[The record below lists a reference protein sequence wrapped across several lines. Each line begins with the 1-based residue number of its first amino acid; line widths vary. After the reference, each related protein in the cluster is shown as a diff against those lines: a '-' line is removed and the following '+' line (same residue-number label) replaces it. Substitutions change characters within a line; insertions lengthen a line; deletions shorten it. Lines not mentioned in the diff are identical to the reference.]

1 MNLKDILE
9 EVRYGKEYDEMKLMD
24 DEMKLM
30 EDLLE
35 DCEEVEGLEEGVKYF
50 KVSKR
55 LNKLAIRLQ
64 AKTKEVPQAKG
75 LISKVKSAAKK
86 FEALENSFKSGT
98 ITKAQARVKYDG
110 IKKDYKE
117 VMSALKKKELM
128 TALKVAGAIAIVA
141 GIVAAIL
148 FGLGPLAALVGAKS
162 VETVPPSVK
171 ELLGRQQSALKNI
184 TGRASLAPGGKID
197 LKAFGLGKAQ
207 MTPEVLKRLGIK

>member
-1 MNLKDILE
+1 MNLNDILE
-9 EVRYGKEYDEMKLMD
+9 EVRYGKDYEEIKLV
-24 DEMKLM
+24 

-64 AKTKEVPQAKG
+64 AKAKEVPQAKA
-75 LISKVKSAAKK
+75 LVSKTKSAAKK
-86 FEALENSFKSGT
+86 FEALEKSFIAGT
-98 ITKAQARVKYDG
+98 ITKAQARVKYDA

-117 VMSALKKKELM
+117 VMAALKKKELM
-128 TALKVAGAIAIVA
+128 TALKVGGAVAIVA

-148 FGLGPLAALVGAKS
+148 FGLNPLAALVGARAT
-162 VETVPPSVK
+162 ETMPGGIK
-171 ELLGRQQSALKNI
+171 EFLSRDQKVLEKTFGRP
-184 TGRASLAPGGKID
+184 SLAPKGKLD
-197 LKAFGLGKAQ
+197 LTKVFGKGH